1 MKITQ
6 TSDNTKPTNPKD
18 SFGSSKAGIS
28 RVPACVV
35 TEVGLAMD
43 EGGAKYRGYNYR
55 VAGVRASIYV
65 DAVWR
70 HLFQQFWDLGEDI
83 DKDSGLSHVTKAIAS
98 LVVLRDSMI
107 RGNWVDDRPPKQP
120 SGLMD
125 ELNQHKKNLLDKY
138 PNPKENFTQ
147 KEVDV

>member
-1 MKITQ
+1 ME
-6 TSDNTKPTNPKD
+6 TKPTNPKD

-28 RVPACVV
+28 RVPASVLS
-35 TEVGLAMD
+35 EVGLAMD

-55 VAGVRASIYV
+55 AAGVRASIYV

-70 HLFQQFWDLGEDI
+70 HLFQQFWDLGEDT

-107 RGNWVDDRPPKQP
+107 RGNWVDDRPPKQ
-120 SGLMD
+120 SAEIMD
-125 ELNQHKKNLLDKY
+125 ELNAKKKLLLEKY
-138 PNPKENFTQ
+138 PNPKENYTE
-147 KEVDV
+147 KEMNANELPKG